1 MLSAILGL
9 LAPTTRQPP
18 DFLVPPRS
26 VVWFGTYFVI
36 GTPRSSR
43 APSWETPEGKYRRK
57 ARGYGDVT
65 QLEEQQK
72 LGRYRVPQ
80 VGELLDER
88 YRIKGV
94 MATGGMGMIL
104 RAEQL
109 PMERPV
115 AIKVLHPHIAA
126 EKPELVS
133 RFQREVRLAKE
144 LNHPNTIRLYDFGES
159 DTGLVYVA
167 MEYLEGADLKELLA
181 EQGALPVGRALE
193 ITRQMLDGLAEA
205 HAREFIHRDLKP
217 SNVFVTSNR
226 RGEDLVKLLD
236 FGIAKSLE
244 EGRSDLTATGAVCGT
259 PSYVAPEYLLNQ
271 TPGKA
276 ADVYAVGLM
285 LLEML
290 TGRKV
295 FCGEAPVQT
304 LMMQIKLDTP
314 IPGDIA
320 ASPIGRVVERSTY
333 KAPERRYAD
342 AEQMYEAVCEVI
354 EWADAPL
361 LTRRMGHCDAPQI
374 SPERAEA
381 DTADSLEFS
390 VVPERSE
397 AGSRRPRTL
406 PWRWLA
412 GFAAMCVV
420 GVGALL
426 LADPGSPA
434 SADGVDRAPDSARRD
449 TAAQVQA
456 PEESESTQPQPAAE
470 AQSEDDVYR
479 FELHSDPNGARVSVG
494 ERELGRAPV
503 DFAIEPAELP
513 VELEFELD
521 GHQPA
526 SRVLTRTSP
535 PIIVEIL
542 DEAPPPKPEPKRGK
556 RPRPQ
561 KSDSAADKPEADRR
575 PSDEAAAEPDRPP
588 DSFDQIVDQYLG
600 DQPAD

>member
-1 MLSAILGL
+1 M
-9 LAPTTRQPP
+9 
-18 DFLVPPRS
+18 
-26 VVWFGTYFVI
+26 
-36 GTPRSSR
+36 
-43 APSWETPEGKYRRK
+43 
-57 ARGYGDVT
+57 T
-65 QLEEQQK
+65 QREEQQK

-126 EKPELVS
+126 ENPELVG

-167 MEYLEGADLKELLA
+167 MEYLEGADLKELLS

-217 SNVFVTSNR
+217 SNVFVTTNR

-259 PSYVAPEYLLNQ
+259 PSYVAPEYLLDQ
-271 TPGKA
+271 SPGKA

-295 FCGEAPVQT
+295 FCGQAPVQT

-314 IPGDIA
+314 IPDDIA
-320 ASPIGRVVERSTY
+320 ASPVGRVVARATY
-333 KAPERRYAD
+333 KAPQRRYAD

-354 EWADAPL
+354 EQVGTPL
-361 LTRRMGHCDAPQI
+361 STRRMGHLDAPDI
-374 SPERAEA
+374 PPERAAA
-381 DTADSLEFS
+381 DTAESLEYL
-390 VVPERSE
+390 VAPENAE
-397 AGSRRPRTL
+397 TGGRRPGRL
-406 PWRWLA
+406 RWRGL
-412 GFAAMCVV
+412 V
-420 GVGALL
+420 GLGAIFMVAVGALL
-426 LADPGSPA
+426 LADPGPQEI
-434 SADGVDRAPDSARRD
+434 ADGVDRESVAAPPAPTPRD
-449 TAAQVQA
+449 QP
-456 PEESESTQPQPAAE
+456 PEESQRARSQPTAE
-470 AQSEDDVYR
+470 AEPDDTVYR
-479 FELHSDPNGARVSVG
+479 FELHSDPNGARVWAG
-494 ERELGRAPV
+494 EHELGRTPV

-513 VELEFELD
+513 VDLEFELD

-526 SRVLTRTSP
+526 RRVLTRTSS
-535 PIIVEIL
+535 PIIVEML
-542 DEAPPPKPEPKRGK
+542 DQTPPPEPNSKRARRARRPMPEANKP
-556 RPRPQ
+556 Q
-561 KSDSAADKPEADRR
+561 ADKPQADKPQADKPQADGRR
-575 PSDEAAAEPDRPP
+575 SDEGAADPDRPP
-588 DSFDQIVDQYLG
+588 DSFDQIVDRYLD